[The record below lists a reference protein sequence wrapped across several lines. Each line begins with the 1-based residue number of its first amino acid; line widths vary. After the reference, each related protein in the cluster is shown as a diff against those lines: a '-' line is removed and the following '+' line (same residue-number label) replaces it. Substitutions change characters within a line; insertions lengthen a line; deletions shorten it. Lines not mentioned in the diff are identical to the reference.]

1 MRRGARLQ
9 LLALA
14 TVLAFSSQ
22 QALWAEPAPPTP
34 SAGAVPLAPSPG
46 EAKPYEV
53 EGFRTAK
60 FGMDE
65 AAVKR
70 AITADFNVKDSA
82 ISKEVNPI
90 DRTTVLSIT
99 AKDVLPEIAI
109 ARVHY
114 ILGYSQKK
122 LFQVVLTWGTGTSE
136 TAAGNTSV
144 LNGAQLLL
152 NYFVGLSFKPE
163 SRIVNAQLP
172 DGNALLFQGTDE
184 KGRVVQLQY
193 GTVPEPARKGETTE
207 ESKTP
212 SRIPYGRL
220 VYVED
225 PKNMDI
231 FKIKPGQF

>member
-1 MRRGARLQ
+1 MRIGARLGA
-9 LLALA
+9 LALA
-14 TVLAFSSQ
+14 AALTAAGSPAWAQATVGGTA
-22 QALWAEPAPPTP
+22 PAA
-34 SAGAVPLAPSPG
+34 AGAG
-46 EAKPYEV
+46 EVKPYQV

-70 AITADFNVKDSA
+70 AIVADFNVKESA
-82 ISKEVNPI
+82 ISKEVNSI

-99 AKDVLPEIAI
+99 AKDVLPEIAV

-114 ILGYSQKK
+114 IIGYSQKR
-122 LFQVVLTWGTGTSE
+122 LFQVVLTWGAGTTE
-136 TAAGNTSV
+136 TRPDNTSV
-144 LNGAQLLL
+144 LGGAQELLS
-152 NYFVGLSFKPE
+152 YFLSQAFKPE
-163 SRIVNAQLP
+163 NRIVNAQAP

-193 GTVPEPARKGETTE
+193 GTAPEPPKKGETTD

-212 SRIPYGRL
+212 ARIPWGRL

>member
-1 MRRGARLQ
+1 MSGVRAWLSTV
-9 LLALA
+9 ALA
-14 TVLAFSSQ
+14 AALVLAGAHTLSAQ
-22 QALWAEPAPPTP
+22 PTTP
-34 SAGAVPLAPSPG
+34 SGATPPAAGAS
-46 EAKPYEV
+46 EIKPYDV
-53 EGFRTAK
+53 EGFRAAK

-70 AITADFNVKDSA
+70 AIVADFNVKDAA
-82 ISKEVNPI
+82 IAKEINPV

-99 AKDVLPEIAI
+99 AKDVLPEIAV

-122 LFQVVLTWGTGTSE
+122 LFQVVLTWGAGTSE
-136 TAAGNTSV
+136 TAPGNTSV

-152 NYFVGLSFKPE
+152 NYFIGQSFKPE
-163 SRIVNAQLP
+163 NRIVNAQLP

-193 GTVPEPARKGETTE
+193 GTVPEPPKKGETTE

-225 PKNMDI
+225 PKNLDI